1 MQVHTNSCP
10 SKIVSPT
17 TSTILLFDR
26 GLLNRGFFHAF
37 SNSSLPNDGCRTRFL
52 SPFFLSP
59 AQIIIP
65 AVVHM
70 TAETLS
76 SNLLHSR
83 YSRCFKFACICQCLV
98 SKRFFLLWII
108 STTPLLSGGEQ
119 GQNYEKTCIK
129 E

>member
-17 TSTILLFDR
+17 TSTNLLFDR

-70 TAETLS
+70 TAETFLS
-76 SNLLHSR
+76 SNLLHSSN
-83 YSRCFKFACICQCLV
+83 SRCFNFACICQCLV
-98 SKRFFLLWII
+98 GKRIFLLCII
-108 STTPLLSGGEQ
+108 STIPLLNSGKQ
-119 GQNYEKTCIK
+119 GQNYEKTCI
-129 E
+129 